1 MPNKKT
7 LHAKI
12 ASFGSAFPD
21 QVLSNHDIEKI
32 VDTSDQWI
40 KERTGISER
49 RKLRDGE
56 NNSDMATAAC
66 RKALD
71 AAGVLPNE
79 VDLIIA
85 ATNTPDRWMPNLACT
100 TQAKLGISSEC
111 GAFDIVTACAGWVV
125 ALATANA
132 FVRSG
137 QYRNVLV
144 VGSEALT
151 RFVNWSDRGTCVL
164 FGDAAGAALVQPC
177 SEGDRGEILSVNIHA
192 DGRHGEILE
201 FPAGGSRTPT
211 SVETAAAGLQFVH
224 MKGQDVFK
232 HAVRDMAA
240 CAQEALDAAGVTKDQ
255 VAWIIPHQAN
265 IRIVESVA
273 KKMGFPMERVAVNL
287 HKYGN
292 TSAATIPTCFDEYD
306 KAGKIKPGDLV
317 LMTTFGGGLSWAGAL
332 IRW

>member
-1 MPNKKT
+1 MSDTKTHVGFLGVGSYAPERIVTNDDFAKT
-7 LHAKI
+7 L
-12 ASFGSAFPD
+12 
-21 QVLSNHDIEKI
+21 
-32 VDTSDQWI
+32 DTSDEWI
-40 KERTGISER
+40 FSRTGIRER
-49 RKLRDGE
+49 RFARDDE
-56 NNSDMATAAC
+56 FTSDMGAAAA
-66 RKALD
+66 RKALAD
-71 AAGVLPNE
+71 AGLTVNDVDYVL
-79 VDLIIA
+79 VGTA
-85 ATNTPDRWMPNLACT
+85 TPDNMFPST
-100 TQAKLGISSEC
+100 
-111 GAFDIVTACAGWVV
+111 AGWVTKLLGITDV
-125 ALATANA
+125 GALDVSTACTGFIYVCEIA
-132 FVRSG
+132 SALIESG
-137 QYRNVLV
+137 KYERILCIGADKLSTIANMK
-144 VGSEALT
+144 
-151 RFVNWSDRGTCVL
+151 DRATCVL

-177 SEGDRGEILSVNIHA
+177 AEGDPGEILSVNVHA

-211 SVETAAAGLQFVH
+211 TVDTAAAGLQYVH

-292 TSAATIPTCFDEYD
+292 TSAATIPTCFDEYE
-306 KAGKIKPGDLV
+306 KAGRIRRGDLV